1 MLKQL
6 RPALMSVLAF
16 TIITGFIFPFAI
28 TGIAQGIFPKQARG
42 SLITQDGKT
51 IGSELIGQTFAQAG
65 YFHTRPSA
73 AGSGYD
79 ASASSGTNLGPTS
92 SKLIKGIEDDPKTKD
107 TDESYAGI
115 PQLAAAYRKENNL
128 AADAPVP
135 ADAVTRSASGLD
147 PEITPENAAL
157 QIPRVAQARKISEDD
172 VRKLVSDNTA
182 GRTLG
187 LLGEPR
193 VNVLSLNL
201 ALNKTAPATVPT
213 PAPSPTPAA
222 SPTTAATPAAP

>member
-1 MLKQL
+1 
-6 RPALMSVLAF
+6 MSVLAF
-16 TIITGFIFPFAI
+16 TIITGFLFPFAV

-42 SLITQDGKT
+42 SLIVKDGKT
-51 IGSELIGQTFAQAG
+51 IGSEIIGQPFAQPG
-65 YFHTRPSA
+65 YFHSRPSA

-128 AADAPVP
+128 SANAPVP

-147 PEITPENAAL
+147 PEMTPENAAL
-157 QIPRVAQARKISEDD
+157 QAPRVAAARKISSDD
-172 VRKLVSDNTA
+172 VQKLISENTS

-187 LLGEPR
+187 LLGEAR
-193 VNVLSLNL
+193 VNVVLLNL
-201 ALNKTAPATVPT
+201 ALDKAAPATIPT
-213 PAPSPTPAA
+213 PAPSPSPSPAASPTPAA
-222 SPTTAATPAAP
+222 SPAP